1 MVSSRR
7 PRDDSLLRKL
17 RRRKLCHSEVL
28 GADALVALVPEHGTV
43 PPVVKDWLGK
53 EVEQRWYPV
62 SGGHLVKWPYE
73 GQPPD
78 PEHFRV
84 EAGGWDHEHWGKCE
98 GGKMRRWV
106 GKCEGVRN
114 RFPRMEAM
122 AHPLVAFSAFLG
134 GEV

>member
-28 GADALVALVPEHGTV
+28 GADALVAFVPEHGTV

-78 PEHFRV
+78 PDHFRI
-84 EAGGWDHEHWGKCE
+84 EGRGWDHEHCSACSRHIPVGGGSWITPRGSFFCLCE
-98 GGKMRRWV
+98 GCYRRM
-106 GKCEGVRN
+106 KR
-114 RFPRMEAM
+114 
-122 AHPLVAFSAFLG
+122 LT
-134 GEV
+134 